1 MNQYVEKGKLHGLRL
16 AAEML
21 VYLFAAE
28 CVFGGSGRLLAIGG
42 ISIRMIFFALAFI
55 ATLPFVWIKKNELIR
70 NPGII
75 AVVIFGIAILFSTVL
90 GLINGNAFGFVR
102 ADVTSFLTIALLPGM
117 VAVLDSRK
125 KLHTL
130 LDVVFY
136 ASFAVAAVTTILHIG
151 LAWMDDK
158 TINAVNDWINA
169 RSLGGFAMLATHIN
183 RVYFRAQIFLQF
195 SILIGVWKIWA
206 TKSIVKRVVLFLC
219 EGIMLFAV
227 IASYTRSFWI
237 GFAISAVIALVLEW
251 RNWKKLIAVASIA
264 AVLMLS
270 IAGISTVCYGQPYVF
285 VEIVNRFDSD
295 LIVLSADETVPTEVP
310 GVETVPG
317 TTGEATEPVETEPVT
332 APTEEIDIVEK
343 ANTDAVNMRKE
354 SLAALSKNIAEHP
367 ILGCGLGTNLD
378 GVRED
383 GKTEYMYQ
391 DIMMKMGLI
400 GLVLFLVA
408 YFSSSVIHIIRRLKF
423 LTKEISWEDSMVLN
437 SFIVSGY
444 IGVAITS
451 AFNPFLTTPMGILA
465 LIITNLSVLQNNS
478 DSQRIN

>member
-1 MNQYVEKGKLHGLRL
+1 MNQYV
-16 AAEML
+16 
-21 VYLFAAE
+21 E

-75 AVVIFGIAILFSTVL
+75 AVVIFGIAVLFSTVL

-117 VAVLDSRK
+117 VAVLDNRK

-136 ASFAVAAVTTILHIG
+136 ASVAVAAVTTILHIG

-158 TINAVNDWINA
+158 TIHAVNDWINA

-343 ANTDAVNMRKE
+343 ANTDAVNMRKD

-408 YFSSSVIHIIRRLKF
+408 YFISSVTHIIRRLKF

-478 DSQRIN
+478 DSQSIN